1 MGELGFAV
9 VLLAIAL
16 AIMGYDHLQQKQPEY
31 PNKRLIAV
39 FTLAGGVLSGL
50 LGGFFAATFDGFQDD
65 MGGWYGLIIIAAA
78 IYGAVFG
85 SLPAMLC
92 GLALAWRRCT
102 RSWKNVGFAAAVGGV
117 SMLLMAVWA
126 PFEVAVLAVLA
137 SSATA
142 AILAAMALPKAN
154 KASEAA

>member
-1 MGELGFAV
+1 MNEWGIMLP
-9 VLLAIAL
+9 LLAIAL
-16 AIMGYDHLQQKQPEY
+16 AIIGYRHLQQKQPEY
-31 PNKRLIAV
+31 PNKRLIMV

-50 LGGFFAATFDGFQDD
+50 LGVFFAAAFDGFQDD

-85 SLPAMLC
+85 SLPAVLC

-102 RSWKNVGFAAAVGGV
+102 RSWKNVGFAAVVGGV
-117 SMLLMAVWA
+117 SMLLMAVWT

-137 SSATA
+137 SSVTA

-154 KASEAA
+154 KTSEVA

>member
-1 MGELGFAV
+1 MGELDFAV

-50 LGGFFAATFDGFQDD
+50 LGGFFAAFDRFQDD

-85 SLPAMLC
+85 SLPAVLC

-126 PFEVAVLAVLA
+126 SFEVAVLAVLA
-137 SSATA
+137 SSVTA

>member
-50 LGGFFAATFDGFQDD
+50 LGG
-65 MGGWYGLIIIAAA
+65 L
-78 IYGAVFG
+78 
-85 SLPAMLC
+85 LC
-92 GLALAWRRCT
+92 CY
-102 RSWKNVGFAAAVGGV
+102 F
-117 SMLLMAVWA
+117 
-126 PFEVAVLAVLA
+126 
-137 SSATA
+137 
-142 AILAAMALPKAN
+142 
-154 KASEAA
+154 

>member
-1 MGELGFAV
+1 MGELDFAV

-39 FTLAGGVLSGL
+39 FTLAGGVLGGL
-50 LGGFFAATFDGFQDD
+50 LGGFFAAFDGFQDD

-85 SLPAMLC
+85 SLLAVLC
-92 GLALAWRRCT
+92 GLVLAWQRCT
-102 RSWKNVGFAAAVGGV
+102 RSWKSVGFAAVVGGV

-126 PFEVAVLAVLA
+126 SFEVAVLAVLA
-137 SSATA
+137 SSVTA
-142 AILAAMALPKAN
+142 VILAAMALPKAN

>member
-1 MGELGFAV
+1 
-9 VLLAIAL
+9 
-16 AIMGYDHLQQKQPEY
+16 
-31 PNKRLIAV
+31 
-39 FTLAGGVLSGL
+39 
-50 LGGFFAATFDGFQDD
+50 

-85 SLPAMLC
+85 SLPAVLC
-92 GLALAWRRCT
+92 GLVLAWQRCT
-102 RSWKNVGFAAAVGGV
+102 HSWKSVGFAAVVGGV

-126 PFEVAVLAVLA
+126 SFEVAVLASGV
-137 SSATA
+137 TA

>member
-1 MGELGFAV
+1 MGELDFAV

-50 LGGFFAATFDGFQDD
+50 LGGFFAAFDGFQDD

-85 SLPAMLC
+85 SLPAVLC
-92 GLALAWRRCT
+92 SLALAWWRCT
-102 RSWKNVGFAAAVGGV
+102 RSWKNVGFAAVVGGV

-137 SSATA
+137 SSVTA
-142 AILAAMALPKAN
+142 VILAAMALPKAN